1 MNPAARL
8 SIALV
13 VGLALWWPSFTAC
26 MRGTMDLPEAAIR
39 YLVAFLF
46 ARVAVA
52 FLAFLQLT
60 ASVLNLMPIPGVDGG
75 NVVYPWLSPQWRR
88 GFDHLAPYGMLLL
101 FAGLLWH
108 GSAPAALVRTTQPI
122 LENLSL
128 LFVPAGVGIIAHWRA
143 AAGQGWQI
151 ALVLVGAAA
160 ITLLVTAWTLHLL
173 LGRRGAQALEE

>member
-1 MNPAARL
+1 MIGA
-8 SIALV
+8 IAVLLLMQLV
-13 VGLALWWPSFTAC
+13 
-26 MRGTMDLPEAAIR
+26 GTLLVQFLHIPLPG
-39 YLVAFLF
+39 
-46 ARVAVA
+46 
-52 FLAFLQLT
+52 
-60 ASVLNLMPIPGVDGG
+60 P
-75 NVVYPWLSPQWRR
+75 VV
-88 GFDHLAPYGMLLL
+88 GMLLL